1 MLAGGFLADAADVAR
16 GHLREEAAES
26 SVPRMHAGRAE
37 QQQLAPLPNHRRRRR
52 ARSPAPWRSSAR
64 PRSRSR
70 RRSFRL
76 AAERHEMALD
86 VTAAAFGDLVLV
98 DDGEEAGCRPSLS
111 DCSANCGHSTLMASN
126 RGHCRAESLCRRRA
140 RLASV
145 MKTIGIKS
153 FLGTMAD
160 AIEKISRVL
169 TLRVEPT
176 NRECLSLKFRKIL
189 LGARMQKRNFLSDR
203 QYRA

>member
-1 MLAGGFLADAADVAR
+1 
-16 GHLREEAAES
+16 
-26 SVPRMHAGRAE
+26 
-37 QQQLAPLPNHRRRRR
+37 
-52 ARSPAPWRSSAR
+52 
-64 PRSRSR
+64 
-70 RRSFRL
+70 
-76 AAERHEMALD
+76 MALD

-111 DCSANCGHSTLMASN
+111 YCSANCGHSTLMASN
-126 RGHCRAESLCRRRA
+126 RAHASLCRRRA